1 MMPSLILSLGLVT
14 SFAISIMDLSHM
26 AYLVFFGSNLGA
38 TRWCC
43 TEERGAPV
51 RRVAAGTIY
60 GSCSN
65 RIRSVR
71 AQAAL
76 KGDLR

>member
-26 AYLVFFGSNLGA
+26 DYLVFFGSNLGA

-51 RRVAAGTIY
+51 RHVAAGTIIVPVLIEY
-60 GSCSN
+60 GPCG
-65 RIRSVR
+65 RKRR
-71 AQAAL
+71 
-76 KGDLR
+76 